1 MSLLPL
7 WARWNRRERT
17 AAAREIRKTG
27 CLRGL
32 CWQFGG
38 GLIHGEGL
46 PGRLSSGYW
55 GGLIDRN
62 LSVRHY
68 QEFRSVRST
77 APRRS
82 LMTVLPG
89 IEVTMIGVCK
99 KGSEAVS
106 LAARESQHVWQSGS
120 LVKDG
125 CVRKMRKKQP
135 GRHFAVPELRRA
147 ICTAETWPAIVQ
159 FHNGK

>member
-1 MSLLPL
+1 MVSLLPL

-46 PGRLSSGYW
+46 PGRPSSDYW

-68 QEFRSVRST
+68 REFRSVRST

-82 LMTVLPG
+82 SMTVLAG
-89 IEVTMIGVCK
+89 IEVAMIGGCK
-99 KGSEAVS
+99 K
-106 LAARESQHVWQSGS
+106 
-120 LVKDG
+120 
-125 CVRKMRKKQP
+125 
-135 GRHFAVPELRRA
+135 
-147 ICTAETWPAIVQ
+147 
-159 FHNGK
+159 